1 MSGMLCIKYSIVFS
15 LENSFHIVLSGEVVS
30 SPLVQALYL
39 TRQHYRRTVPL
50 GVDNNRIIIKQ
61 SIKVH
66 ETQMNHQGHNVS
78 NTGVIKATMLVTM
91 WGH

>member
-78 NTGVIKATMLVTM
+78 NTG
-91 WGH
+91 GQ